1 MADTLA
7 PIVAHA
13 AAAAASPDPAHLL
26 MQAINCMERA
36 KAMLLAQYP
45 MYGFAQ
51 QNLEAAQ
58 KAVAALA
65 AIDTDAVH

>member
-1 MADTLA
+1 MADTLD

-13 AAAAASPDPAHLL
+13 AAAAASPDPAHIL
-26 MQAINCMERA
+26 MQAINSLERA

-58 KAVAALA
+58 RAVAALA

>member
-1 MADTLA
+1 MADSLA
-7 PIVAHA
+7 PIGAHA
-13 AAAAASPDPAHLL
+13 AATSSDPAHLL
-26 MQAINCMERA
+26 MQAVNSLERA

-65 AIDTDAVH
+65 DIDTDAVH

>member
-1 MADTLA
+1 MPNTLA
-7 PIVAHA
+7 PIGAQTA
-13 AAAAASPDPAHLL
+13 ATPTDPAHLL
-26 MQAINCMERA
+26 MQAVNSLERA

-58 KAVAALA
+58 RAVAALA

>member
-1 MADTLA
+1 MAAHL
-7 PIVAHA
+7 IGAHA
-13 AAAAASPDPAHLL
+13 TTPSPDPAHLL
-26 MQAINCMERA
+26 MQAVNSLERA

-58 KAVAALA
+58 RAVAALA

>member
-1 MADTLA
+1 MADSLA
-7 PIVAHA
+7 PIGAHT
-13 AAAAASPDPAHLL
+13 AAASPDPAHIL
-26 MQAINCMERA
+26 MQAINSLERA

-58 KAVAALA
+58 QAVAALA
-65 AIDTDAVH
+65 VIDTGTVH

>member
-7 PIVAHA
+7 PIGAHTA
-13 AAAAASPDPAHLL
+13 ATSPDPAHLL
-26 MQAINCMERA
+26 MQAVNCMERA
-36 KAMLLAQYP
+36 KALLLAQYP

-65 AIDTDAVH
+65 DIDTDAVH

>member
-1 MADTLA
+1 MADSLA
-7 PIVAHA
+7 SIGASA
-13 AAAAASPDPAHLL
+13 AATTPDPAHLL
-26 MQAINCMERA
+26 MQAVNSLERA

-58 KAVAALA
+58 QAVAALA
-65 AIDTDAVH
+65 AVDTAAVH

>member
-7 PIVAHA
+7 PIGAHTA
-13 AAAAASPDPAHLL
+13 ATSPDPAHLL
-26 MQAINCMERA
+26 MQAVNCMERA
-36 KAMLLAQYP
+36 KACLLANEP

-51 QNLEAAQ
+51 QGLEAAQ

-65 AIDTDAVH
+65 AIDSGAVH

>member
-7 PIVAHA
+7 PIGAHTA
-13 AAAAASPDPAHLL
+13 ATSPDPAHIL
-26 MQAINCMERA
+26 MQAVNSLERA

-45 MYGFAQ
+45 MYLYAQ

-58 KAVAALA
+58 QAVAALA
-65 AIDTDAVH
+65 ALDTDAVH

>member
-1 MADTLA
+1 MADSLA
-7 PIVAHA
+7 SIGAHA
-13 AAAAASPDPAHLL
+13 AATSPDPAHIL
-26 MQAINCMERA
+26 MQAVNSLERA
-36 KAMLLAQYP
+36 KSCMLAQYP

-58 KAVAALA
+58 RAVAALA

>member
-1 MADTLA
+1 MADSLA
-7 PIVAHA
+7 SIGAHTA
-13 AAAAASPDPAHLL
+13 ATSPDPTHLL
-26 MQAINCMERA
+26 MKAVNSLERA

-58 KAVAALA
+58 RAVAALA

>member
-7 PIVAHA
+7 PIGAHTA
-13 AAAAASPDPAHLL
+13 ATSPDPAHIL
-26 MQAINCMERA
+26 MQAVNSLERA

-45 MYGFAQ
+45 MYLYAQ

-58 KAVAALA
+58 QAVTALA

>member
-1 MADTLA
+1 MAA
-7 PIVAHA
+7 QPIGAHA
-13 AAAAASPDPAHLL
+13 AATSPDPAHIL
-26 MQAINCMERA
+26 MQAINSLERA

-58 KAVAALA
+58 RAVAALA